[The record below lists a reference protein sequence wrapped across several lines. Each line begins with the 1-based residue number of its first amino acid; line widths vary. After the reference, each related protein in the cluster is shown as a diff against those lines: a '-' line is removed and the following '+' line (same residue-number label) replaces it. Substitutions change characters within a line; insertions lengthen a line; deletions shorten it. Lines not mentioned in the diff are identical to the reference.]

1 MALFFYVGVDDYFV
15 RKVCEIQR
23 NRSGFACGFTKEQYV
38 AVAERMHKTM
48 DSPLSIGFIVAFDRF
63 FLMLGIDLPLHY
75 ASLYLVQQ

>member
-23 NRSGFACGFTKEQYV
+23 NRNGFACGFTKEQYV

-48 DSPLSIGFIVAFDRF
+48 DSLFDRF